1 MYCVN
6 CGIRLADTEKICPLC
21 GTAAFHPDIQRPQA
35 EPLYPA
41 DRLPAPQV
49 RSRASQILLTALFL
63 IPMLICLQ
71 CDLLVKGSITW
82 SGYVMGALITGYV
95 WFILPQWFRR
105 PNPVVFCAA
114 DFLAAGL
121 YLLYINLAVDGDWFL
136 SFAFP
141 VTGTVGLIAITVTA
155 LVKYVRKGY
164 LYIFGGALI
173 ALGSFMPLMEFLL
186 TITFAPIR
194 FYGWSLFP
202 LTALAVV
209 GGALIFLAI
218 NRRAREKMEKR
229 FFI

>member
-1 MYCVN
+1 M
-6 CGIRLADTEKICPLC
+6 
-21 GTAAFHPDIQRPQA
+21 
-35 EPLYPA
+35 
-41 DRLPAPQV
+41 
-49 RSRASQILLTALFL
+49 
-63 IPMLICLQ
+63 
-71 CDLLVKGSITW
+71 
-82 SGYVMGALITGYV
+82 
-95 WFILPQWFRR
+95 
-105 PNPVVFCAA
+105 VFCAT

-121 YLLYINLAVDGDWFL
+121 YLLHINLAVDGDWFL

-173 ALGSFMPLMEFLL
+173 ALGAFMPLMEFLL
-186 TITFAPIR
+186 TITFEPIR